1 MPSPGCG
8 DVGAAGAVPV
18 FLVASGIRGH
28 ESRRGNRARALKD
41 TKTTRV
47 LMLTEQRVLAS
58 CSRREARHT
67 GNFPRETITT
77 NVSGGGVD
85 RNAT

>member
-8 DVGAAGAVPV
+8 DVGAAGVVPV

-47 LMLTEQRVLAS
+47 LMLTS
-58 CSRREARHT
+58 SSRREARHT